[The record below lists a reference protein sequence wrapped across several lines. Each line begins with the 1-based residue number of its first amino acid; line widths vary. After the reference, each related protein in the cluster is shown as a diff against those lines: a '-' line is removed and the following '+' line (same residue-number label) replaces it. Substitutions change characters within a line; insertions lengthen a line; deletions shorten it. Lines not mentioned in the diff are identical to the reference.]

1 MVVIFLIAA
10 ALLYLILAAQFE
22 SLLQPLLIMAEI
34 VVDVFAGLAA
44 LWISG
49 VSINLMSLI
58 GLVVV
63 SGIVINDSILKVD
76 TINRLRRGG
85 MELKHAIVEAGGRR
99 MKAIIMTSLTTVL
112 AVVPFLNRG
121 NMGDDLQYPMS
132 LVIIAG
138 MVIGTFVSLFVLP
151 ALYWSVYGH
160 KKNAS
165 GR

>member
-1 MVVIFLIAA
+1 
-10 ALLYLILAAQFE
+10 
-22 SLLQPLLIMAEI
+22 
-34 VVDVFAGLAA
+34 
-44 LWISG
+44 
-49 VSINLMSLI
+49 
-58 GLVVV
+58 
-63 SGIVINDSILKVD
+63 
-76 TINRLRRGG
+76 
-85 MELKHAIVEAGGRR
+85 

-138 MVIGTFVSLFVLP
+138 MVIGTFMSLFVLP